1 MVSDVSGVVSDYLFS
16 LKPFAMVAVPS
27 DPEKFAESYPI
38 ARAGYVLRGDLAGLE
53 ATLACMLTDDPMRP
67 ARERSRE
74 DYLGAF
80 PADGY
85 ATYFVEAV
93 RTVLEAPRQ
102 QRESEEGL
110 GDQDQETD
118 DGAEDETDGA
128 AEPAEVDEKLAKAG
142 VALGYGTSTPA
153 AARGAWARYVR
164 LLTKPR
170 RFNQVGS
177 LLAIGALVS
186 ALLGSPGAIPLV
198 LSLASLA
205 AVGRSVRREVSRR
218 TRWSRLLA
226 ASLSTRA
233 VLIVAAAA
241 TSATTGRWGWA
252 SGGALVLL
260 SLALVGER
268 PVRSAWGSFGLKVVN
283 FPEAGTEVRSR
294 IRRGV
299 LPLASAAA
307 IALSQTVATLG
318 GPPAIA
324 LGAAVAVF
332 GYFVCVLVPALRR
345 AARVKAADVGLY
357 TTLTRRA
364 PEFAVYFG
372 SSVGADYQVGMWL
385 PYFVRIGRPFV
396 IVVRS
401 APMLREVARLAAR
414 QEVAAPIVLRPS
426 LRSLEEVIV
435 PSLKVAFYVNNA
447 PRNTHFIERRE
458 LTHVWLN
465 HGDSEK
471 PACYN
476 PVHAIYDLIFV
487 AGQAG
492 IDRYARHGVHIPAE
506 KFRIVGRPQVEQ
518 ITRAATPITNL
529 TAPTVL
535 YAPTWQGPYADSR
548 LYSLPQGKKIVDRLL
563 ADGCRVIFRA
573 HPLNYQFPA
582 SARLIRGI
590 GRRLAK
596 DREQSGREHLW
607 GAAAEREMTVEQCF
621 DISDAM
627 VADVSAVLSD
637 YLHSEK
643 PLAIVSVGRTPEQLL
658 LDAPVAAAGYL
669 IAEDLT
675 NLDQVIKD
683 LLIDDPLAA
692 SRRSTRIYYLGD
704 FDVASYADGFLQA
717 SRDLLGIPAVTGR
730 R

>member
-1 MVSDVSGVVSDYLFS
+1 MRRGNPTRHLLTTQTTQRALLGAGCGVALVALSPTTVEMVGAALGTLLVTGSLMYEPYQHAGAQLRVPFVAHLPGLEDTQPRRDLTRQVLVANLGAVGLGLAIGALGASTWWWALAAATQVLPLAWLSRDNRLTAARIARFERDLPGAVAAYAPEYVLYSSWPFDASHQVTMWLPFLQRSGHRGLVIMRNDRPAAALARATDLPVVAARGPADLDALVPPSLRAAFYPNASSGNGLFVRYQQLRHVFLGHGDSDKPTSSNPTHAMYDKIFVAGPAAVRRYAQHGAAIDPDKFEIVGRPQVERITPVGTAIATVSQPSVLYAPTWRGHVKETGLSSLPVGERIVEALLDRGLTVIFRPHPFSYGYGEDVALIERIHARLAADRAQTGRAHVFGDAAENDWGIVDCINASDAMVSDVSGVVSDYLFS
-16 LKPFAMVAVPS
+16 LKPFAIVAVPS

-93 RTVLEAPRQ
+93 RTMLEAPRQ

-142 VALGYGTSTPA
+142 VALGYGTSTPG

-186 ALLGSPGAIPLV
+186 ALLGSPGAVPLV

-299 LPLASAAA
+299 LPW
-307 IALSQTVATLG
+307 
-318 GPPAIA
+318 PA
-324 LGAAVAVF
+324 
-332 GYFVCVLVPALRR
+332 
-345 AARVKAADVGLY
+345 
-357 TTLTRRA
+357 
-364 PEFAVYFG
+364 
-372 SSVGADYQVGMWL
+372 
-385 PYFVRIGRPFV
+385 RP
-396 IVVRS
+396 RS
-401 APMLREVARLAAR
+401 R
-414 QEVAAPIVLRPS
+414 
-426 LRSLEEVIV
+426 
-435 PSLKVAFYVNNA
+435 
-447 PRNTHFIERRE
+447 
-458 LTHVWLN
+458 
-465 HGDSEK
+465 
-471 PACYN
+471 
-476 PVHAIYDLIFV
+476 
-487 AGQAG
+487 
-492 IDRYARHGVHIPAE
+492 
-506 KFRIVGRPQVEQ
+506 
-518 ITRAATPITNL
+518 
-529 TAPTVL
+529 
-535 YAPTWQGPYADSR
+535 
-548 LYSLPQGKKIVDRLL
+548 
-563 ADGCRVIFRA
+563 
-573 HPLNYQFPA
+573 
-582 SARLIRGI
+582 
-590 GRRLAK
+590 
-596 DREQSGREHLW
+596 
-607 GAAAEREMTVEQCF
+607 
-621 DISDAM
+621 
-627 VADVSAVLSD
+627 
-637 YLHSEK
+637 
-643 PLAIVSVGRTPEQLL
+643 
-658 LDAPVAAAGYL
+658 
-669 IAEDLT
+669 
-675 NLDQVIKD
+675 
-683 LLIDDPLAA
+683 
-692 SRRSTRIYYLGD
+692 
-704 FDVASYADGFLQA
+704 
-717 SRDLLGIPAVTGR
+717 
-730 R
+730 